1 MIDFESWSCP
11 RASNLTGWMKVPTW
25 NIHDK
30 RSRFGCFFAIWSKCD
45 FRGFYDQN
53 GFSQRKPSLLESP
66 KKNSLSRPKVYI
78 PAKCSTPSPLL
89 ICLPFSGIMAI
100 FCSFTHRNSHQPN
113 ITPNPIDIFQIHTR
127 DQHTNHGSKEAHNDI
142 WGFLWLS
149 VCVVRRSNHQEQ
161 QTDRP
166 GADRGGP
173 GCSWKIPTMSRIFLL
188 LKMVI
193 FHFVILV
200 FGRVWCYCFL
210 DCMTWWY

>member
-1 MIDFESWSCP
+1 M
-11 RASNLTGWMKVPTW
+11 
-25 NIHDK
+25 H
-30 RSRFGCFFAIWSKCD
+30 
-45 FRGFYDQN
+45 
-53 GFSQRKPSLLESP
+53 
-66 KKNSLSRPKVYI
+66 VYI
-78 PAKCSTPSPLL
+78 YIYIYIYLPSAQPPALCSLACHLVGKWPSFAHLL
-89 ICLPFSGIMAI
+89 ITIRTNQIL
-100 FCSFTHRNSHQPN
+100 HQ
-113 ITPNPIDIFQIHTR
+113 NPIDIFQIHTR